1 MKRIYST
8 LFYVAAPFLWARL
21 YWKGR
26 LQPGYR
32 ERIAERFGCHEGPKE
47 PVEFWFHAVSVGEC
61 EAAFPVIRALLR
73 QEPQL
78 RLLVT
83 CTTPTG
89 SARVRAVLGDS
100 VRHVYLPY
108 DMPAAVERFLEHF
121 TPGFA
126 VILETEIWPNLFV
139 ACQRR
144 HIPLAIIN
152 GRLSAKSMRGYSRLP
167 EIARETL
174 GAARLIAAQTAE
186 DAERYVAIGADPDR
200 VRVMGN
206 IKFDIE
212 FDETMR
218 HGARGLRESLFGRR
232 PVWIAGSTHP
242 GEEDALLDALAW
254 VREVLPQALLV
265 LAPRHPERA
274 PVVRQLCEQRGL
286 SVICRSSGQACG
298 PETSV
303 FLIDGVGELRAFYGT
318 ADVAFIGGSL
328 IPHGGQ
334 NPLEAAITGIP
345 VLFGP
350 HMANFRD
357 IAARLLEQGAA
368 VQIGD
373 GSALAREL
381 LACLQQPARASDM
394 GQRGRAFVKSN
405 RGAVERV
412 LAMLHELRFDA
423 HPPDGP
429 ATDG

>member
-1 MKRIYST
+1 MNRIYST
-8 LFYVAAPFLWARL
+8 LFYAAAPFLWARL

-32 ERIAERFGCHEGPKE
+32 ERIAERFGFHEGPKE
-47 PVEFWFHAVSVGEC
+47 PVELWFHAVSVGEC

-73 QEPQL
+73 QEPHL

-89 SARVRAVLGDS
+89 SARVHSVLGGS

-121 TPGFA
+121 TPGLA
-126 VILETEIWPNLFV
+126 VILETEIWPNLFI

-152 GRLSAKSMRGYSRLP
+152 GRLSARSMRGYGRLR
-167 EIARETL
+167 EFARETL

-186 DAERYVAIGADPDR
+186 DADRYVAIGADPGR

-218 HGARGLRESLFGRR
+218 LGARGLRESLFGLR

-242 GEEDALLDALAW
+242 GEEDALLDALDL
-254 VREVLPQALLV
+254 VREILPQALLV

-274 PVVRQLCEQRGL
+274 PLVRQLCEQRGL
-286 SVICRSSGQACG
+286 PVICRSAGQACG
-298 PETSV
+298 PDTPV

-357 IAARLLEQGAA
+357 IAARLLERGAA

-373 GSALAREL
+373 GSTLAGEL
-381 LACLQQPARASDM
+381 LACLQQPARANDM
-394 GQRGRAFVKSN
+394 GERGRAFVKSN

-412 LAMLHELRFDA
+412 LGMLQELRSDA
-423 HPPDGP
+423 QPDGP
-429 ATDG
+429 PTDG